1 MPLPAIFMQD
11 EQTARLAAYF
21 EDIYGYLLE
30 QGVPEVRLPSPW
42 HVLSH
47 MVDCLDGDRV
57 AEWLEAYVGIE
68 GVASDNP
75 SELPAALSGPAPKR
89 PRPAYLRALSDN
101 VAKVS
106 DPSESDP

>member
-1 MPLPAIFMQD
+1 MPLPAIFTQD

-68 GVASDNP
+68 GHPSSQP
-75 SELPAALSGPAPKR
+75 SEPPAAAAGPSSKR
-89 PRPAYLRALSDN
+89 PRPAYLRALSEN
-101 VAKVS
+101 VAKAS
-106 DPSESDP
+106 EPSETDS